1 MMLEGPFVTY
11 VAAFAASLGF
21 FNIYI
26 IWALS
31 ILATTLMD
39 VGWFMMGRFGGET
52 SIFRYL
58 INRFGESRVK
68 KLETYLID
76 NTAKTIAVIKFTPT
90 LSPIGLTLAGAIKVP
105 FKKFFVYSSIVVVAY
120 SSALIWLGYYSGVA
134 FTTVSKYF
142 KYGEILIG
150 ATVVAIVFAWIIS
163 GKIAKKISNKVEK
176 I

>member
-1 MMLEGPFVTY
+1 MMTEGPVVTY

-21 FNIYI
+21 FNIHY

-39 VGWFMMGRFGGET
+39 VGWYSIGRFGGET
-52 SIFRYL
+52 TIFRYIL
-58 INRFGESRVK
+58 NRFGEGRIK

-76 NTAKTIAVIKFTPT
+76 NPGKTIAVIKFTPT

-134 FTTVSKYF
+134 FSTVSKYF

-150 ATVVAIVFAWIIS
+150 ATVIVIVAVWIIS
-163 GKIAKKISNKVEK
+163 GKLAKKISGRIEQ